1 MRAITCYYIQVYNM
15 HLNFSHISILTKQNL
30 LLTMLSLQY
39 RKFFSDKQKYPFFAR
54 GMVAFFASITIG
66 LHGT

>member
-15 HLNFSHISILTKQNL
+15 YLNFFHVSVLTKQNL

-39 RKFFSDKQKYPFFAR
+39 RKSFSDKQKYPFFA
-54 GMVAFFASITIG
+54 GGIVAFFANITIG